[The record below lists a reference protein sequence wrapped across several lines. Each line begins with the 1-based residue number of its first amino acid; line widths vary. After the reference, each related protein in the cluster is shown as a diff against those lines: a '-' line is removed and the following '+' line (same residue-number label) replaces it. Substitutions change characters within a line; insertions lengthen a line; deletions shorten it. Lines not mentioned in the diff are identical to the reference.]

1 MPYLSFRPPSLVIS
15 HDWQKRFTRVEANG
29 MAAPL
34 VVAAA
39 LAGVVY
45 FATKHFQALPSA
57 KSLVKRAQRVVETS
71 AVAAQQLQ
79 TPRTP
84 KARTR
89 P

>member
-1 MPYLSFRPPSLVIS
+1 MPYLSFRAPSLVIS

-29 MAAPL
+29 WTAPL

-45 FATKHFQALPSA
+45 FAAKHLPALPSA
-57 KSLVKRAQRVVETS
+57 KALGKRAPRVVDTN

-79 TPRTP
+79 TPRAN